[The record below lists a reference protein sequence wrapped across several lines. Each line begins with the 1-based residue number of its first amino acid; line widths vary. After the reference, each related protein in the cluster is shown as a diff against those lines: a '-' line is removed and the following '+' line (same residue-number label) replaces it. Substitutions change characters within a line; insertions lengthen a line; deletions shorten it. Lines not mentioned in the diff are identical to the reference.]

1 MIMVASIL
9 GGVLLA
15 ILLYDFS
22 IYLSMRREEKNRLED
37 STVRETLAEIWNQGN
52 SLLPA
57 CLLLHGFGGSPYDLK
72 PLAQALA
79 TDDRTVLAPCLAGH
93 CGESVRE
100 MRKASQH
107 EWLEG
112 ARGAFERLRK
122 GHRAVDIVGFSLG
135 GLLALDLAKESSVR
149 RVVLINPYTHVTY
162 RWFYILS
169 VRRWQGL
176 LGIVIPYVRK
186 IRPGQINDPA
196 GRDRYQPSYMHVPI
210 RSYAELTELSD
221 SVWDTTGSLD
231 KPLFFIYS
239 MGDIVSSPSRMA
251 DYSRKLCAG
260 AKDRVLRLERSNH
273 VLLYDY
279 DRNEIVSSVLEF
291 LASGVEEEQA

>member
-15 ILLYDFS
+15 VLLYDFS
-22 IYLSMRREEKNRLED
+22 IYLSMRREEKNRLPD
-37 STVRETLAEIWNQGN
+37 STVRETLAEISNQGN

-79 TDDRTVLAPCLAGH
+79 THDRTVLAPCLAGH

-135 GLLALDLAKESSVR
+135 GLLALDLANESSVR

-162 RWFYILS
+162 RWFYILP

-176 LGIVIPYVRK
+176 LGIFIPYVRK

-221 SVWDTTGSLD
+221 SVWDTTGSVD

-251 DYSRKLCAG
+251 DYSRKLCTG
-260 AKDRVLRLERSNH
+260 ADDRVLRLERSNH